1 MLRPAQP
8 MKLRAAM
15 DERIH
20 VWCSGCRSITSLT
33 LVWATADAC
42 PRRGQYLT
50 HEDHGE
56 LAARAQRHA
65 ASITA
70 ARRRRKAAAA
80 RRWADEAADRGEY
93 AYAVVLLDMSSISEP
108 APDRYISKRA
118 DWLNASEPPRPSSGG
133 EVASRFGSGAGPE
146 SKSSGPQAVAQH
158 DSLQAPG
165 SRGSSRV
172 ACERLARW
180 LSRPQAGTRSASR
193 QDRTGPPRRRVVSRR
208 VIRCVHGPKRGAPA
222 GSCVADR
229 VLVHGEH

>member
-42 PRRGQYLT
+42 PRCGQYLT

-133 EVASRFGSGAGPE
+133 EVASRFGYGAGPE
-146 SKSSGPQAVAQH
+146 SKSFGPQAVAQH
-158 DSLQAPG
+158 DSLQPRDHAGAVVWRASGWLGGFRVPRLE
-165 SRGSSRV
+165 RG
-172 ACERLARW
+172 
-180 LSRPQAGTRSASR
+180 
-193 QDRTGPPRRRVVSRR
+193 RRRAR
-208 VIRCVHGPKRGAPA
+208 IGPGLRGG
-222 GSCVADR
+222 GS
-229 VLVHGEH
+229 